1 MRWFSQGRGRR
12 LVRRSVWALGP
23 SVSPL
28 FPAGAGGGEGGA
40 TGVRTEGRGPAR
52 APPPPPR
59 RRLGAGPPSPPPL
72 PTLRPVAPGAR
83 AHTHASPGSM
93 QMRYPEAGGPGGGGG
108 GKGVVPGARARARP
122 RHLFPASALSPAR
135 ADLAPCRAV
144 VRARERRP
152 PPCSPCRQCPRAAYW
167 PPHPEGPPRLRAG
180 PLGADRQTSHRTV
193 GGGGSRDHSLP
204 RYVPE
209 IQFPVLAT
217 AWCEPCDPG
226 KVAPVWTSC
235 CVHMKRG
242 CKVWGCNSGLV
253 CVRPLS
259 WITSITHKENLKTN
273 QTTELFKEQCRG
285 PSSMCY

>member
-1 MRWFSQGRGRR
+1 M
-12 LVRRSVWALGP
+12 
-23 SVSPL
+23 
-28 FPAGAGGGEGGA
+28 
-40 TGVRTEGRGPAR
+40 
-52 APPPPPR
+52 
-59 RRLGAGPPSPPPL
+59 
-72 PTLRPVAPGAR
+72 
-83 AHTHASPGSM
+83 
-93 QMRYPEAGGPGGGGG
+93 
-108 GKGVVPGARARARP
+108 VPGARARARP

-135 ADLAPCRAV
+135 ADLAPRRA

-152 PPCSPCRQCPRAAYW
+152 PPCSPCRQSPRAAYW

-209 IQFPVLAT
+209 IQFPVQAT

-226 KVAPVWTSC
+226 KVAPVSTSC

-242 CKVWGCNSGLV
+242 CKVWDCNSGLV

-259 WITSITHKENLKTN
+259 WITSTTHKENLETN
-273 QTTELFKEQCRG
+273 QTTELFKEECRG
-285 PSSMCY
+285 SSSMCY